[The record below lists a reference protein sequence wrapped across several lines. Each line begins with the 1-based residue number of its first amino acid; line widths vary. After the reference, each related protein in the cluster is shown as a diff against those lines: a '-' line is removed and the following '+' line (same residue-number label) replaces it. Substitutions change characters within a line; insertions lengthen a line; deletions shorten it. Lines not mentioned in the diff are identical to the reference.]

1 MGCRMAVVRARVGV
15 QALLSAMWCKNR
27 VVGDLSRV
35 GMFVRIEV
43 RKNGV
48 SSRIRFHVPQMQAG
62 LLKLLGAWRS
72 CGSEEKTP
80 SMQRSAIATQQSIEL
95 LQNTFSNTAVNMP
108 SGQGGK

>member
-27 VVGDLSRV
+27 VVGDLSSV

-62 LLKLLGAWRS
+62 LLSCSRLGRAAGVKKRLY
-72 CGSEEKTP
+72 
-80 SMQRSAIATQQSIEL
+80 RDRL
-95 LQNTFSNTAVNMP
+95 
-108 SGQGGK
+108 